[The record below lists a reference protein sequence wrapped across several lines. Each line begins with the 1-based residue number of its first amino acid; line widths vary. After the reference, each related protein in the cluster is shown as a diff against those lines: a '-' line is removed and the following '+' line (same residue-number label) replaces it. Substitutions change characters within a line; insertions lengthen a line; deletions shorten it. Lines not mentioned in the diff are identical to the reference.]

1 MNEKKRIV
9 ELEDVLLYGGSA
21 AIGVGIGFGLGWY
34 WGLAAVGAIFVVM
47 AFWLLAIAA
56 RFPPRK

>member
-1 MNEKKRIV
+1 MTEKKASI
-9 ELEDVLLYGGSA
+9 ELEDVLLYGGSI

-34 WGLAAVGAIFVVM
+34 WGLVAVGLIFVVM
-47 AFWLLAIAA
+47 AFWMLAIAA